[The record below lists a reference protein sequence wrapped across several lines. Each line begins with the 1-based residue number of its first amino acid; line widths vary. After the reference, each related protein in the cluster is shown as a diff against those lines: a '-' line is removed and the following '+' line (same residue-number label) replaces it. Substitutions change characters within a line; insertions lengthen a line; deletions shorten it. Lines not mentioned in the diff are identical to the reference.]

1 MLPGFESFLRFVQKL
16 LAFVKKA
23 GVADM
28 KLAEVLI
35 FDKQSEDR
43 LCPGIKKGTPFC
55 SSPGLCYLCEKL
67 NGYEHICT

>member
-1 MLPGFESFLRFVQKL
+1 
-16 LAFVKKA
+16 
-23 GVADM
+23 M

-35 FDKQSEDR
+35 FDKQSEDGLR
-43 LCPGIKKGTPFC
+43 RGIKKGRPFC